1 MIISGPAF
9 LDALRDHRLLEDEQ
23 LARLELEFRG
33 RQQDAGPL
41 AAELIRRGLLTPFQA
56 ELLLQGRAAEL
67 SLRDNILLE
76 PLGEGGMGVVFK
88 ARHRILKSV
97 RAVKVIRPD
106 CLTSKR
112 AIDRFYKE
120 SQAVARL
127 KHPNIILAHDAGQE
141 GERHFFI

>member
-9 LDALRDHRLLEDEQ
+9 LDALREHRLLDDEP
-23 LARLELEFRG
+23 LTRVELEFRG
-33 RQQDAGPL
+33 RQEDARVI
-41 AAELIRRGLLTPFQA
+41 AAELNRRGLLTAFQVD
-56 ELLLQGRAAEL
+56 LLLRGRGAEL

-76 PLGEGGMGVVFK
+76 VLGEGGMGQVFK

-112 AIDRFYKE
+112 AVERFYKE

-127 KHPNIILAHDAGQE
+127 KHPNIILA
-141 GERHFFI
+141 